1 MMDNKSD
8 EHFIIMP
15 YAIEA
20 NNQEMKSNKQDSDE
34 KKDEAHRI
42 LQINAHIIH
51 HINDG
56 SY

>member
-34 KKDEAHRI
+34 KR
-42 LQINAHIIH
+42 
-51 HINDG
+51 
-56 SY
+56 